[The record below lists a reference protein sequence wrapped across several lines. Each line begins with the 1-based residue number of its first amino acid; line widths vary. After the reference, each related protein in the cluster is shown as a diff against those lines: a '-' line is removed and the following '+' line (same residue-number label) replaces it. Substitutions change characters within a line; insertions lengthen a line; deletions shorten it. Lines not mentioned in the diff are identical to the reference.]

1 MKRDDIMKICG
12 LPITN
17 ETSHCF
23 NDDTHQTCCVLGP
36 EARLYADNSGNPI
49 GKISKTLNPNKRLTP
64 WCTCAG
70 SQVCSYYSN
79 KFKDGTHVKFVNDRK
94 NRNIYNFDKNSF
106 YNEKDIV
113 NKIGIKSHN
122 TPGIF

>member
-1 MKRDDIMKICG
+1 MKLCG

-49 GKISKTLNPNKRLTP
+49 GKISQALNPGKRLTP

-94 NRNIYNFDKNSF
+94 NRNIYNFDKNSL

-113 NKIGIKSHN
+113 NKIGIKRHN